1 MGIDLLNTLPLHII
15 RDLKF
20 YSLEP
25 PLPDHVRSDLVHY
38 SSYVSRIL
46 NSFGEE
52 KLHLIHE
59 VITEA
64 LNDGFPLYFYISE
77 YLINITK
84 RHPYVKGY
92 GRKTVG
98 SPLFNTFFED
108 LQIFSGSVE
117 KKENIRF
124 QRVFSSLFTSSSA
137 SPIQCKTKIKL
148 IISLLSV
155 AEREALL
162 LKLKR

>member
-64 LNDGFPLYFYISE
+64 LNDGFPLYFYLSK

-92 GRKTVG
+92 GRKTIG
-98 SPLFNTFFED
+98 SPLFNFFFED
-108 LQIFSGSVE
+108 LQ
-117 KKENIRF
+117 KENIRF

-137 SPIQCKTKIKL
+137 SPNQCKTKIKL
-148 IISLLSV
+148 IISLLNV